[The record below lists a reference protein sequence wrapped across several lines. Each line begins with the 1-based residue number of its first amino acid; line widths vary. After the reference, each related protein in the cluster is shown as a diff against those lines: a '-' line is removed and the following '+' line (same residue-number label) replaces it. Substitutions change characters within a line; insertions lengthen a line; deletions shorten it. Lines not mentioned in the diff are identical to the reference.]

1 MRLTSML
8 SRSWASNDELQLDS
22 DRAMD
27 ELLEQVPG
35 WALNPGYGDGFAM
48 HSIRPYKLFTLLDP
62 SDSDRTGH
70 VAIPARRAAGSLMLL
85 ETFALITAA
94 RIVAARRVFEIG
106 TFHGATTLNLALNI
120 PEDGRIYT
128 LDLDARAAGGLSQL
142 PDDARL
148 TEEHLAVSEKLDFHG
163 TPVAR
168 KIKTLTANSLQFDF
182 SPWKES
188 IDLAFIDGGHDVNT
202 ASSDTQNALMMIS
215 RTRPS
220 CVLWHDYHNPKY
232 PELTRYLDELG
243 GQIDLFHIEDTMLC
257 LYFNDPSGE
266 IRAHLLS

>member
-1 MRLTSML
+1 ML
-8 SRSWASNDELQLDS
+8 SRSLASNHGLELHC

-35 WALNPGYGDGFAM
+35 WALNPGYQDGFGM
-48 HSIRPYKLFTLLDP
+48 HSIRPYKLFTLLNP
-62 SDSDRTGH
+62 SESDRTGH
-70 VAIPARRAAGSLMLL
+70 VTIPARRAAGSLMLL

-94 RIVAARRVFEIG
+94 RIAAARRVFEIG

-120 PEDGRIYT
+120 PEDGKVFT
-128 LDLDARAAGGLSQL
+128 LDLDARTASGLSQL
-142 PDDARL
+142 PDDAPL
-148 TEEHLAVSEKLDFHG
+148 TEQHLAVSEKLDFHG
-163 TPVAR
+163 TAVAH
-168 KIKTLTANSLQFDF
+168 KVKTLTANSLEFDF

-188 IDLAFIDGGHDVNT
+188 IDLAFIDGGHDLNT
-202 ASSDTQNALMMIS
+202 VISDTQNALMMLS
-215 RTRPS
+215 RSRPS

-232 PELTRYLDELG
+232 PQLTRYLDELS

-257 LYFNDPSGE
+257 LYFHDPSGE